1 MAEWKKVVVSGSGAD
16 LTNISASGHILPK
29 ADDAVD
35 LGSSTHEFKDLYLDG
50 VARIDSLIADSVD
63 INAGTIDG
71 TDITVGGGNALD
83 VSGGT
88 LTLANDQISGN
99 AINGGTIGSI
109 TISQL
114 AGALDANSQAITN
127 VDINS
132 GAIDGAAIGA
142 ASPDT
147 GAFTSLSATLNTS
160 LGGDVALGNALAD
173 DINVAGHIT
182 GSAGANVSMSLAS
195 TGSFGQLH
203 ATKLFGDGAN
213 ITGIAFQIDG
223 LSNELS
229 SLDTGDLLVAADV
242 DDNNEE
248 KKITFGNLK
257 AGIVDSIN
265 GQVNVD
271 ASAASTLAVSAISA
285 QTNMTGDVADAD
297 ELLIN
302 DNGALKKIGFSVL
315 RDAVFTDISG
325 DIGIAAGGEV
335 TIQANS
341 VALGNDTTGN
351 FMTDV
356 SAGTGIS
363 VTHTPGEGS
372 TATIATNDSAIVHDN
387 LSGFVANEHIDH
399 SGVSIV
405 AGNGLT
411 GGGDITTSRTLQVVG
426 GTGVT
431 VSADEV
437 AIGQDVAVTS
447 NVRFADLVVDGDLTV
462 KGDTTQVQVANLNVE
477 DPFILLGSGSAAS
490 GVDTGIIFASGS
502 GVAGAAFGFDMAT
515 KRFVYNQHSSNPA
528 ATTDHGTAAAFASIV
543 VKSDSNEEYR
553 KSGNIRV
560 DESADEIYIYVE

>member
-1 MAEWKKVVVSGSGAD
+1 MAEWKKVIVSGSSPSFNTVNAR
-16 LTNISASGHILPK
+16 GHILPVS
-29 ADDAVD
+29 DDASD
-35 LGSSTHEFKDLYLDG
+35 LGSSSKKFKDLYIDG
-50 VARIDSLIADSVD
+50 TGNFDSVNID
-63 INAGTIDG
+63 GGTIDG
-71 TDITVGGGNALD
+71 TDITVGTGKALD

-88 LTLANDQISGN
+88 LTLANDQISGDK
-99 AINGGTIGSI
+99 INGGTIGSV

-132 GAIDGAAIGA
+132 GAIDGASIGS

-160 LGGDVALGNALAD
+160 LNGDVNLGNALTD

-182 GSAGANVSMSLAS
+182 GSASANVSMSLAS

-223 LSNELS
+223 LSNDLT

-242 DDNNEE
+242 SDGDEE

-271 ASAASTLAVSAISA
+271 ASAASTLAVSAITE

-302 DNGALKKIGFSVL
+302 DNGALKRIDFSVL
-315 RDAVFTDISG
+315 RDAVFNDVSG
-325 DIGIAAGGEV
+325 DIGIAAGGSV
-335 TIQANS
+335 TIAANS

-372 TATIATNDSAIVHDN
+372 TATIATNDGAIVHDN

-399 SGVSIV
+399 SGVTIT
-405 AGNGLT
+405 AGAGLT
-411 GGGDITTSRTLQVVG
+411 GGGDITSTRTLDVVG

-431 VSADEV
+431 VSADAV
-437 AIGQDVAVTS
+437 AIGQDVATNANVTFANITATGNLTVEGNTVNAQVS
-447 NVRFADLVVDGDLTV
+447 NLLVEDRFALF
-462 KGDTTQVQVANLNVE
+462 N
-477 DPFILLGSGSAAS
+477 SGSSDAD
-490 GVDTGIIFASGS
+490 GGIIIQTESDFS
-502 GVAGAAFGFDMAT
+502 GVALGWDHSAQRFSTQVAT
-515 KRFVYNQHSSNPA
+515 KLAQDAVAIAPDAYVASVVADGSDAPA
-528 ATTDHGTAAAFASIV
+528 
-543 VKSDSNEEYR
+543 YR
-553 KSGNIRV
+553 KNGNIRV
-560 DESADEIYIYVE
+560 DGSGDIHIYVE